1 MRKKVRSVCV
11 YCGSSVGAKRE
22 YAEAARGVG
31 RLLAERGITLVY
43 GGGSIGL
50 MGVLA
55 DAALG
60 AGGKV
65 VGVIP
70 QGLRT
75 RELAHEGL
83 SELITVESMHA
94 RKQTMVDR
102 SDAFIALPGG
112 IGTLDEL
119 FETFT
124 WLQLGIHDKPVGILN
139 AAGYY
144 LPLIELIRNMAAERF
159 LKQEHFDCLLID
171 DDIERLVDRLQSF
184 SALGQGKWVQ
194 APQRLEP

>member
-1 MRKKVRSVCV
+1 MTKTFRSVCV
-11 YCGSSVGAKRE
+11 YCGSSVGANRA
-22 YAEAARGVG
+22 YAEAARAVG
-31 RLLAERGITLVY
+31 QYFAQRGITLVY

-75 RELAHEGL
+75 RELAHDGVT
-83 SELITVESMHA
+83 ELITVESMHA

-112 IGTLDEL
+112 VGTLDEL
-119 FETFT
+119 FETYT

-139 AAGYY
+139 TAGYY
-144 LPLIELIRNMAAERF
+144 LPLIELIHKMAAERF
-159 LKQEHFDCLLID
+159 LKQEHSDWLLID

-184 SALGQGKWVQ
+184 SAPAKGKWVQ